1 MNCFGRYEP
10 PFVFWNPVVV
20 KRYTIFLRVIVLCLL
35 FSSLCKAGLLSDLDN
50 NGKVDL
56 IDYRMLA
63 KDWSKTDVNSVADVS
78 GPEGIA
84 DKAVDWYDLNAL
96 NERYLKYAFL
106 MTSHKSDDEK
116 LYVWQSTDGLSWE
129 LRGDNPVYENP
140 NLPHDVLPSFP
151 DNKQNVVRD
160 PSIMKYNGKYYI
172 IYTTNNNI
180 GCHYCG
186 DQIGLASSD
195 DLINWNHI
203 TDIDM
208 TGAGNIIVSWAPEWF
223 VDDDGSVHVFVS
235 LNYKTYE
242 THPTN
247 QEFTEWTV
255 PILVEGNWAGRS
267 MIDAF
272 VVKIDSTYYL
282 WYKGPKDSMSRHNIE
297 YATSLSLTEGYIM
310 QETGNWAGFTNPP
323 QGWNGIEG
331 ESLIQLD
338 DGTWRI
344 YFDDYVDNGIYYSE
358 SSDNFDS
365 WTTKQLITTSE
376 SFIPAHP
383 MVLREN

>member
-1 MNCFGRYEP
+1 M
-10 PFVFWNPVVV
+10 
-20 KRYTIFLRVIVLCLL
+20 VLCLL
-35 FSSLCKAGLLSDLDN
+35 YSSLCKAGLLSDFDD

-56 IDYRMLA
+56 VDYGMLA
-63 KDWSKTDVNSVADVS
+63 RDWSKTDVNSVADVS
-78 GPEGIA
+78 GPAGIA

-140 NLPHDVLPSFP
+140 NLPHTVFP
-151 DNKQNVVRD
+151 PHYNNKQNVVRD

-172 IYTTNNNI
+172 IYTTNNLP
-180 GCHYCG
+180 CHYCG
-186 DQIGLASSD
+186 NQIGLASSD

-208 TGAGNIIVSWAPEWF
+208 TGAGSFTYTWAPEWY

-235 LNYKTYE
+235 LNHTTYE

-255 PILVEGNWAGRS
+255 PVLVGGDWTTSRY

-272 VVKIDSTYYL
+272 IVKVDSTYYL
-282 WYKGPKDSMSRHNIE
+282 WYKGPQDPIYHNIE
-297 YATSLSLTEGYIM
+297 YATSLSLTEGYII

-323 QGWNGIEG
+323 QGGNGIEG

-344 YFDDYVDNGIYYSE
+344 YFDDYVDRGIYYSE
-358 SSDNFDS
+358 SSDDFNS
-365 WTTKQLITTSE
+365 WTPKQLITSE